1 MRFTLKIALFSL
13 IFSIFGVQAQ
23 QPNLPPPPVYDAG
36 ALMRQIEQNALQS
49 QMQRSM
55 PMREALP
62 PVLEVNE
69 ATRVMVKGFK
79 FRGNK
84 WLTNEQL
91 QTVVMPYANRI
102 LNSHDLQSLTRDVT
116 EVYRQSGWL
125 VQAYIPQQDVT
136 GSQLTLQIIETI
148 PPSQPVR

>member
-13 IFSIFGVQAQ
+13 SFSIFGVQAQ
-23 QPNLPPPPVYDAG
+23 PNLPPPPVHDAG

-49 QMQRSM
+49 QMQRNT
-55 PMREALP
+55 PLREALP
-62 PVLEVNE
+62 PVLEVND
-69 ATRVMVKGFK
+69 ATRVMVKAFK

-84 WLTNEQL
+84 WLSNEQL
-91 QTVVMPYANRI
+91 QTVVLPYANRI
-102 LNSHDLQSLTRDVT
+102 LNQHDLKYLTHDVT
-116 EVYRQSGWL
+116 EAYRQSGRL
-125 VQAYIPQQDVT
+125 VQAYVPQQDVT